1 MDFQMDG
8 KQIFLEYLGYV
19 IYGAMALS
27 AMGGLACIYILNRNV
42 KRKSLGNRAASE
54 AFLDEVA
61 LALEDKDFEA
71 VMELCD
77 SPPYWSKAVPQLI
90 MVAIENKSLGVTKVR
105 RMLAER
111 FEREILAEL
120 EYTVSWVTT
129 VVKSAPM
136 LGLLGTVTGMISA
149 FAKIAAM
156 QETGTNP
163 AELANDISFA
173 LLTTAYGLAIA
184 IPLVVLGNKI
194 NVQIGKL
201 QDSVQDDL
209 GRFLNDFEKAI
220 RS

>member
-1 MDFQMDG
+1 MDA
-8 KQIFLEYLGYV
+8 KQIFLEYFGYI
-19 IYGAMALS
+19 IYAAMALA
-27 AMGGLACIYILNRNV
+27 AMAGLACIAILNRNV
-42 KRKSLGNRAASE
+42 KKKSMGSRANSD
-54 AFLDEVA
+54 AFLEEVSMY
-61 LALEDKDFEA
+61 LEDRDFDA
-71 VMELCD
+71 VVELCD

-90 MVAIENKSLGVTKVR
+90 MVAIENKKLGLTKVR

-120 EYTVSWVTT
+120 EYTTSWVIT

-149 FAKIAAM
+149 FGKIAAM
-156 QETGTNP
+156 QETGTDP
-163 AELANDISFA
+163 AQLANDISFA

-209 GRFLNDFEKAI
+209 GRFLNDFERAI

>member
-1 MDFQMDG
+1 MDF
-8 KQIFLEYLGYV
+8 KEIFLHYFGIF
-19 IYGAMALS
+19 IYIAMALS
-27 AMGGLACIYILNRNV
+27 AMAGLACIAILNRNV
-42 KRKSLGNRAASE
+42 KRKSMGSRANSE
-54 AFLDEVA
+54 AFLEEVGTY
-61 LALEDKDFEA
+61 LEDKDFEA

-77 SPPYWSKAVPQLI
+77 SPPYWNKAVPQLI
-90 MVAIENKSLGVTKVR
+90 MVAIERRNLGVTKVR
-105 RMLAER
+105 RLLSER

-120 EYTVSWVTT
+120 EYTTSWVTT
-129 VVKSAPM
+129 IVKTAPM

-156 QETGTNP
+156 QETGTDP
-163 AELANDISFA
+163 SQLANDISFA

-209 GRFLNDFEKAI
+209 GSFLNDFERAI